1 MEKALDEQVPGW
13 QALVKDPAHWPMLD
27 EAKPGGKY
35 ADDLYELFIETAG
48 AALAKRWFD
57 ANDDEKRRAARNWLC
72 NLHHL
77 SPELWQDLDEP
88 TKQHIFKE
96 MIPNPRIG
104 RHLYDAIQEWHER
117 VLHNRITLKQWQWIL
132 KAAGDRLFLD
142 RLRQLEFEI
151 TQTIIESVKGCN
163 LFTSNFLSI
172 RAAL

>member
-1 MEKALDEQVPGW
+1 MVTIEDLLHFIVGNPPADQTYYSSDKWKKALDEQVPGW

-104 RHLYDAIQEWHER
+104 RIYMMQYK
-117 VLHNRITLKQWQWIL
+117 NGTK
-132 KAAGDRLFLD
+132 GFC
-142 RLRQLEFEI
+142 
-151 TQTIIESVKGCN
+151 IIG
-163 LFTSNFLSI
+163 
-172 RAAL
+172 